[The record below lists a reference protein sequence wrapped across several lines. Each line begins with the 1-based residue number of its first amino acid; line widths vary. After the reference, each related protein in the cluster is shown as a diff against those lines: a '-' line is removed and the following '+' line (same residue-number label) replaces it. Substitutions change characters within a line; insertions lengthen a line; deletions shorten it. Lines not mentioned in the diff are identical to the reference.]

1 MNRPKVLIILAIV
14 LVVGFVT
21 TSFFSYHVSKQA
33 IHKTIVDNELPLT
46 ADNIYSEIQKDL
58 VRPVFISSMMAS
70 DTFLRDWVIEG
81 EQGIDKISKYL
92 QQVQTTYGA
101 FVSFLVTERTH
112 NYYYGEGILKQ
123 VKQDEPRDA
132 WYFRVRDL
140 RQPYEINVDKDLA
153 HHDELTIFVNYRVL
167 DYSNRFIGTVGI
179 GLNVDSVQKLIAS
192 YQKKY
197 QRDVYFVSH
206 DGTIMLSG
214 SQRHAAGKNIKD
226 VDGMS
231 SLPAE
236 IIDQPINQANAK
248 TPREYEYE
256 YEDYHANHLINVRY
270 IPELKWYLFVEKSET
285 QAISGIRNTLILN
298 LLVCLAVTLIVV
310 AITDIALKRYQQ
322 RLEVMATTDI
332 LTGLPNRRAFD
343 IVIEVMSNDNARSG
357 GTIAIL
363 VLDIDHFK
371 AINDQYGHIGGD
383 YVLTEVASIIKSS
396 LRAADFICR
405 WGGEEFLVVVR
416 DCDQHNIIALAEKVR
431 KSVEHHITTYQ
442 NQTIALTVSIGAAIG
457 KPSESLENLVVR
469 ADKAMYQAK
478 KQGRNRSILS

>member
-1 MNRPKVLIILAIV
+1 
-14 LVVGFVT
+14 
-21 TSFFSYHVSKQA
+21 
-33 IHKTIVDNELPLT
+33 
-46 ADNIYSEIQKDL
+46 
-58 VRPVFISSMMAS
+58 MMAS

-81 EQGIDKISKYL
+81 EQGVDKISKYL

-112 NYYYGEGILKQ
+112 NYYYGQGILKQ
-123 VKQDEPRDA
+123 VKPDEPRDV

-140 RQPYEINVDKDLA
+140 TQPYEINVDKDLA

-167 DYSNRFIGTVGI
+167 DYSNRFIGTVGV

-192 YQKKY
+192 YQRKY

-214 SQRHAAGKNIKD
+214 SKRHAPGKNIKD
-226 VDGMS
+226 VDGMN
-231 SLPAE
+231 SLPAGLMG
-236 IIDQPINQANAK
+236 QPVNQS
-248 TPREYEYE
+248 TTETISGYEYE
-256 YEDYHANHLINVRY
+256 YEDHHANHLINVRY

-285 QAISGIRNTLILN
+285 QAISGIKNTLYLN

-310 AITDIALKRYQQ
+310 AITDIALKRYQK

-343 IVIEVMSNDNARSG
+343 IVIEVMSNDTARSG

-371 AINDQYGHIGGD
+371 AINDHYGHIGGD
-383 YVLTEVASIIKSS
+383 YVLTEAARTIKSS

-416 DCDQHNIIALAEKVR
+416 DCDEHNIIALAEKVR
-431 KSVEHHITTYQ
+431 KSVEHHTTIYQ
-442 NQTIALTVSIGAAIG
+442 SQAIALTVSIGAAIG
-457 KPSESLENLVVR
+457 KPSESLESLVVR